1 VPDNADRRVLA
12 YFGHHKCASTWV
24 VQILKEVVTEAGL
37 FHVTVLDPETPHG
50 TGPLRDSATRVG
62 PGTPFERAQLRER
75 IDLVRADVVSC
86 ITADRAQAQILEPAR
101 AFHVT
106 RDPRDIIVSAYFSHR
121 NSHPT
126 DGLPHLA
133 AHRAALQEASKE
145 EGLLLEMEF
154 SGHELLELGDWDY
167 TTENILE
174 LKMEEMIVRPY
185 ETFLS
190 IFRHLELMSEQDPK
204 TGRQQA
210 GVWASRLAN
219 RLSRR
224 PSLRWLQR
232 ELPVTG
238 EMLLGTVYAR
248 RFEANAGGRAK
259 GSEDVGSH
267 YRKGVAG
274 DWISHFTAE
283 HADYFVRTFGDL
295 LIELGYEPDHA
306 WAERVAVQV

>member
-1 VPDNADRRVLA
+1 VPDNVERRVLA

-24 VQILKEVVTEAGL
+24 VQILKQVVTEAGL

-50 TGPLRDSATRVG
+50 AGSLHDSATRVG

-75 IDLVRADVVSC
+75 VDLVNADVVSC
-86 ITADRAQAQILEPAR
+86 ITADRAQAEILNAR
-101 AFHVT
+101 CAFHVI

-133 AHRAALQEASKE
+133 AHRAALQQASKE

-167 TTENILE
+167 GADNILE
-174 LKMEEMIVRPY
+174 LKMEDMTVRPY
-185 ETFLS
+185 ETFIS
-190 IFRHLELMSEQDPK
+190 IFRHFGLMSEQDPT
-204 TGRQQA
+204 TGRQQL
-210 GVWASRLAN
+210 GVWGSRLAN
-219 RLSRR
+219 RLSCR
-224 PSLRWLQR
+224 PGLRWLNR
-232 ELPVTG
+232 DLSVSG

-259 GSEDVGSH
+259 GSEDVASH

-274 DWISHFTAE
+274 DWMSHFTAE

-295 LIELGYEPDHA
+295 LIDLGYEQDHA